1 MEDLALCSP
10 QPAGLPSRHGADLL
24 LTHQA
29 PRLRLPLTPASS
41 PQGQAPGTVPKHI
54 LSDGGELWWANRT
67 NPALCPPALST
78 PARQPAKPHSPLSSP
93 MVAEAARC
101 TGYHRQSRVGRDARH
116 SPSRIRM
123 ETSRYIFVRI
133 SWPSS
138 GNPPVRS
145 SPTPQ
150 GSTHAALRSHRSSA
164 LKNKAFI
171 FCG

>member
-1 MEDLALCSP
+1 MLCVAHSPLGYPRGTGLTSSSHTRPHGCGCLSLRLPHLKDKPQARFPSTSSRMEGSCGGQTAQTQHCALLPCPHQHVS
-10 QPAGLPSRHGADLL
+10 LPSRTHPSAPPWWLRRLAVLGTIGRAGWGGMHG
-24 LTHQA
+24 
-29 PRLRLPLTPASS
+29 
-41 PQGQAPGTVPKHI
+41 
-54 LSDGGELWWANRT
+54 
-67 NPALCPPALST
+67 
-78 PARQPAKPHSPLSSP
+78 
-93 MVAEAARC
+93 
-101 TGYHRQSRVGRDARH
+101 H